1 MLSVNA
7 KTTIEHWYGVNMQK
21 HTWAHGWSAGP
32 ATHLVRRIFGVL
44 TTDTKR

>member
-7 KTTIEHWYGVNMQK
+7 NTTIEHWYGVDMQE
-21 HTWAHGWSAGP
+21 HGWSAGP

>member
-7 KTTIEHWYGVNMQK
+7 NTTIEHWYGVDMQE